1 MRTIVIAAALLSLA
15 GCGLLS
21 PSPSAP
27 TETATPD
34 MVRTF
39 IDGDGRGW
47 HLLVYD
53 PAGLLADVRQ
63 QPRGT
68 SGATDIRWAP
78 IVGVPDSLILDWLGG
93 VCTTDRTLTVRK
105 QGSKVSLAVFE
116 GHNRQLAS
124 REACPAVGVFYWLK
138 LTFRQPITNIDYS
151 LSFTELPQ

>member
-1 MRTIVIAAALLSLA
+1 MRTFAFAFALLSLA
-15 GCGLLS
+15 GCGLVA

-27 TETATPD
+27 TETAAPD

-39 IDGDGRGW
+39 TDRYGRGW

-53 PAGLLADVRQ
+53 PAGLLVDARQ
-63 QPRGT
+63 QPHSS
-68 SGATDIRWAP
+68 SGATDIRWEP
-78 IVGVPDSLILDWLGG
+78 IVDSPDSLILEWLGG
-93 VCTTDRTLTVRK
+93 VCTTDRTLTVHK

-138 LTFRQPITNIDYS
+138 LTFRQPIVNFDYS